1 MNAQSNF
8 LDGGTYFSTTDQ
20 PAKGHVIH
28 LIAKNTRSSLE
39 RYFVLE
45 SMLAKMP
52 LSWIAL

>member
-1 MNAQSNF
+1 MNTQRNF
-8 LDGGTYFSTTDQ
+8 LDGGTFFYTTDQ

-28 LIAKNTRSSLE
+28 LIAKNTRSTLE
-39 RYFVLE
+39 RDFVLE